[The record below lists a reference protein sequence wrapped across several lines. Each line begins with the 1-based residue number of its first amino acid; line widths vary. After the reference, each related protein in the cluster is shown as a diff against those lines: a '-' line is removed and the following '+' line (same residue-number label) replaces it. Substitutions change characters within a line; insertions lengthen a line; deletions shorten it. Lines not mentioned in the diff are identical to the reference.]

1 MGVNL
6 YRRLTPT
13 TYFMKKVIYSL
24 FSLVIL
30 FSFYLFAQ
38 PAGRSVQRSAPLV
51 YGGVTTGTNFANGV
65 GSYSTA
71 STNAIGTTGYTNNTG
86 ANQTAY
92 VSATAVSFTIKN
104 RAGTAV
110 YVSPTLTAT
119 VAVNL
124 QPGWAVTAASGLLGT
139 AVPF

>member
-1 MGVNL
+1 
-6 YRRLTPT
+6 
-13 TYFMKKVIYSL
+13 MKKVFWSL

-30 FSFYLFAQ
+30 FSLYLSGQ
-38 PAGRSVQRSAPLV
+38 PAGRSVQRGQPLV
-51 YGGVTTGTNFANGV
+51 YGGGTVSGTNFANGV
-65 GSYSTA
+65 GSYNTTA
-71 STNAIGTTGYTNNTG
+71 TNAIGTTGYTNNTG

-110 YVSPTLTAT
+110 YISPTLTAT